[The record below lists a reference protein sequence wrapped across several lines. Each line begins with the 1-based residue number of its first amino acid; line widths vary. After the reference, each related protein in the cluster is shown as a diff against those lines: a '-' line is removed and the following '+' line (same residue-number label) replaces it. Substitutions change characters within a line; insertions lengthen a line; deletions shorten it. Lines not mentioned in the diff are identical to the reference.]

1 MFRNIHFVGL
11 ILLLLLSACQSKNK
25 AVEKLTVNDIPLLL
39 DRHPSIQNGEEW
51 GKIQSYYGRSRQEV
65 LDDPKAMEPRLN
77 LAYVFINEA
86 RITGEHGHYYPAA
99 LKMLNG
105 ILDRGDLNKDMRF
118 RALAAKAG
126 VQLSLHDFQN
136 ALTTGQQ
143 AVTLNPYNA
152 QIYGAL
158 VDANVELGHY
168 DEAVKMADKMVSI
181 RPDLRSYSRVS
192 YLREIYG
199 DVDGAIEAMHMAVDA
214 GVPGQEPSCW
224 ARLTLGHLL
233 EQYRSADEA
242 EQQYQEILAQRPD
255 YPFALAALAGVK
267 MKKDDN
273 KEAMRLLNKA
283 AGIIPEVSFY
293 EQIAELQKKKG
304 DKAAYENTM
313 QTVFAMFADDEKHG
327 HNMDLEYAKIY
338 TDLDPDLNKA
348 LAYAKKEL
356 QKRPDNIDVNRRLAI
371 VYSKLGKKNEAATF
385 FAKASRTHSQHPELM
400 ELKQSLA
407 AL

>member
-1 MFRNIHFVGL
+1 MFRNFHFVGL
-11 ILLLLLSACQSKNK
+11 FLLLLVTACQTKTNST
-25 AVEKLTVNDIPLLL
+25 EKLTINDIPLLL

-51 GKIQSYYGRSRQEV
+51 DKIQSYYGRSRQEI
-65 LDDPKAMEPRLN
+65 LDNPKAMEPRLN

-105 ILDRGDLNKDMRF
+105 ILEHQTLVKDMRF

-136 ALTTGQQ
+136 ALQTGTQ
-143 AVTLNPYNA
+143 AVALNPYNA

-168 DEAVKMADKMVSI
+168 DEAVRMADKMVSI

-199 DVDGAIEAMHMAVDA
+199 DVSGSIDAMRMAVEA
-214 GVPGQEPSCW
+214 GVPGQEQSCW
-224 ARLTLGHLL
+224 SRLTLGHLL

-242 EQQYQEILAQRPD
+242 EKEYQEILVERPD
-255 YPFALAALAGVK
+255 YPFALAALAGLK
-267 MKKDDN
+267 MKKN
-273 KEAMRLLNKA
+273 ANEEAMSLLNKA
-283 AGIIPEVSFY
+283 ASIIPEVSFY

-304 DKAAYENTM
+304 DLEAYHKTM
-313 QTVFAMFADDEKHG
+313 ETVFAMFKDDEKNG

-338 TDLDPDLNKA
+338 TDLQPDYSKA

-371 VYSKLGKKNEAATF
+371 VYSKMGKKSAAEPF
-385 FAKASRTHSQHPELM
+385 FDKASRTHSQHPELL
-400 ELKQSLA
+400 ELKQLLA
-407 AL
+407 SR